1 MVNWLRS
8 ALCGEVFVTQLGSK
22 RKRGEQIY
30 SQKLKG
36 HVVVVVYHVSNV
48 ANGRKIIWPNS

>member
-8 ALCGEVFVTQLGSK
+8 TLCGEVFVTQLGSQ

-30 SQKLKG
+30 SKKLKG
-36 HVVVVVYHVSNV
+36 YVVVVYHVSNV